1 MKKGI
6 LISFEGGEGSGKSV
20 QVKKLAK
27 YLKSLGRKVV
37 VAREPGGTKIS
48 EQIRRVILDKENVK
62 MVFECETLLFQA
74 ARAQICQEV
83 ILPALKKGAIVI
95 CDRFR
100 DSSII
105 YQGMVRNLGV
115 ELIEKLND
123 ISTKKTEPAI
133 TFLLDVPIEVGL
145 GRRNKADK
153 NDRLDGEEFSFHQ
166 KVRQSYLEWAK
177 RNKKRFVVLDG
188 SRDPEAIHQK
198 IVAVLRKKK
207 IVY

>member
-1 MKKGI
+1 MCTRRVSAWHVFRTTMKKGI

-37 VAREPGGTKIS
+37 VTREPGGTKIS

-145 GRRNKADK
+145 GREKAAPNRAD
-153 NDRLDGEEFSFHQ
+153 DC
-166 KVRQSYLEWAK
+166 
-177 RNKKRFVVLDG
+177 
-188 SRDPEAIHQK
+188 
-198 IVAVLRKKK
+198 
-207 IVY
+207 